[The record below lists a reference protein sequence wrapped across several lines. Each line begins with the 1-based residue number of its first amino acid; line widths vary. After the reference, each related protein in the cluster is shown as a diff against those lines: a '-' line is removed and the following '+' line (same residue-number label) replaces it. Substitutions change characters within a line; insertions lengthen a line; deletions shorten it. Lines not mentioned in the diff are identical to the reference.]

1 MTVALVGARDLAKE
15 FGKRGTASDITL
27 YNAVHDDHA
36 LTLVEPTQFPE
47 KFPPLLHAV
56 AMGDR
61 TLFVVPALNREVAEV
76 ATVLDLTDG
85 PLRLVLA
92 ETVGEEEARR
102 AFKGMRFADDPASPL
117 DLVKLREELNGWR
130 ASPNP
135 GACRVPLD
143 HAFPV
148 KGVGTVALGVVR
160 RGTLRAHDTLRLYPT
175 DRSVEVRSVQVHD
188 ADVDEASV
196 GERVGVAL
204 KGIEADQIDR
214 GQTLAPPGSL
224 VATDRLLGTEYRP
237 CRYYRG
243 DFVAGSHLHLSAGL
257 QVVPVVVEAITGDR
271 LDLATDRPVAFGA
284 GEAALIVDL
293 SAPVGPRL
301 VGRAQL
307 AART

>member
-1 MTVALVGARDLAKE
+1 MTVAVVGARDVAKE

-27 YNAVHDDHA
+27 YNAVHDDHS
-36 LTLVEPTQFPE
+36 LTLVEPTQFPD

-56 AMGDR
+56 AMSDR
-61 TLFVVPALNREVAEV
+61 ALFVVPALNREVAEV

-85 PLRLVLA
+85 LVRLVLA
-92 ETVGEEEARR
+92 ESVGEEEARR
-102 AFKGMRFADDPASPL
+102 AFKGMRFAGDPTTPL
-117 DLVKLREELNGWR
+117 DIVKLREELDGWR
-130 ASPNP
+130 ATPNP

-160 RGTLRAHDTLRLYPT
+160 RGTLHIHDALRLYPS
-175 DRSVEVRSVQVHD
+175 DRTVEVRSIQVHD
-188 ADVDEASV
+188 AEVAEASV

-214 GQTLAPPGSL
+214 GQTLAPPQSL
-224 VATDRLLGTEYRP
+224 TATDRLLGTEYRP

-243 DFVAGSHLHLSAGL
+243 DLVAGAHLHLAVGL
-257 QVVPVVVEAITGDR
+257 QIIPVVVETITGDR
-271 LDLATDRPVAFGA
+271 LDLVTDRAVAFEA
-284 GEAALIVDL
+284 GESSLLVDL

-301 VGRAQL
+301 VGRARL

>member
-1 MTVALVGARDLAKE
+1 VTVAVVGARDLAKE
-15 FGKRGTASDITL
+15 FGKRGTASDVTL

-47 KFPPLLHAV
+47 KFPPLLCAV

-61 TLFVVPALNREVAEV
+61 ALFVVPALNREVAEV
-76 ATVLDLTDG
+76 ATVLDLSDV
-85 PLRLVLA
+85 PVRLVLA

-102 AFKGMRFADDPASPL
+102 AFKGMRFAGDATTPL
-117 DLVKLREELNGWR
+117 DLVKLREELDGWR
-130 ASPNP
+130 APP
-135 GACRVPLD
+135 AHGACRVPID

-160 RGTLRAHDTLRLYPT
+160 RGTLHAHDALRLYPS
-175 DRSVEVRSVQVHD
+175 DRTVEVRSVQVHD
-188 ADVDEASV
+188 IDVAEASV

-214 GQTLAPPGSL
+214 GQTLGPPGSL
-224 VATDRLLGTEYRP
+224 TATDRLLGTEYRP

-243 DFVAGSHLHLSAGL
+243 DVVAGSHLHLAVGL
-257 QVVPVVVEAITGDR
+257 HVVPVVVETITGDR
-271 LDLATDRPVAFGA
+271 LDLVTDRPVAFEA
-284 GEAALIVDL
+284 GETALLVDL

-301 VGRAQL
+301 VGRARL
-307 AART
+307 AGRT